1 MELNSAFFLFC
12 FFPALLILYAAI
24 PSRGWRNA
32 LLCIAGLV
40 FYSFGSLFDLIL
52 LVAAAFVNFCVGLA
66 LRSDRARRLTLAAGV
81 GLNLLVLVSFKLLE
95 RLTVTV
101 SGPDGVLYVLF
112 ARRSPVTLAI
122 PLGLSFYTFK
132 CISYLIDIYRDKS
145 RSAGSFWR
153 LLMYVSFFP
162 QLLSGPITRFS
173 EFAPQLDGRNFSA
186 GGAARGLRRLIR
198 GLAKK
203 LLIAAS
209 VGKAADAVFALG
221 SAQLDIRLAWLGAA
235 AYALQL
241 FFDFSGYSDMAI
253 GLGQVFGFETPE
265 NFNFPYVCA
274 SVTEFW
280 RRWHISLSSWFK
292 DYVYIPLGGN
302 RRGKYRTAVNKLI
315 VFALCG
321 LWHGTGLTFLL
332 WGVWH
337 GLLSGLESLGA
348 IDAKRLCRTAAG
360 RAVSHCYALLAVMLG
375 FVMFRAASVSSGLA
389 VLGAMFTGFR
399 LSPGGTV
406 LLYSLLDAKTV
417 FMFILGGLLSV
428 PAAKRLGE
436 RLDAKRFEGVAN
448 LLYLLLFVLC
458 VTQLAAGGFAPFI
471 YSQF

>member
-12 FFPALLILYAAI
+12 FFPVLLILYAAI
-24 PSRGWRNA
+24 PSRRWRNA

-52 LVAAAFVNFCVGLA
+52 LIAMALVNFCAGLA
-66 LRSDRARRLTLAAGV
+66 LKSDRARRLTLAVGV
-81 GLNLLVLVSFKLLE
+81 ILNLLVLVSFKLLE
-95 RLTVTV
+95 RLTVMI
-101 SGPDGVLYVLF
+101 SGADGVLYILF
-112 ARRSPVTLAI
+112 AQRSPVTLAI
-122 PLGLSFYTFK
+122 PLGLSFYIFK
-132 CISYLIDIYRDKS
+132 CVSYIVDVYRDKS
-145 RSAGSFWR
+145 RSTGSFWR

-173 EFAPQLDGRNFSA
+173 EFAPQLDGRTFSA
-186 GGAARGLRRLIR
+186 EGAARGLRRLIR

-209 VGKAADAVFALG
+209 VGKAADAVFAL
-221 SAQLDIRLAWLGAA
+221 SNAQLDIRLAWLGAA
-235 AYALQL
+235 AYTLQL

-265 NFNFPYVCA
+265 NFNFPYIC
-274 SVTEFW
+274 SSITEFW

-348 IDAKRLCRTAAG
+348 IDVKRLCRTAAG
-360 RAVSHCYALLAVMLG
+360 RVVSHCYALLAVMLG

-389 VLGAMFTGFR
+389 ILGAMFTGFR

-406 LLYSLLDAKTV
+406 LLHSLLDAKTV
-417 FMFILGGLLSV
+417 FMLLLGGLLST
-428 PAAKRLGE
+428 PAAKYLGE
-436 RLDAKRFEGVAN
+436 RLQKKRLEGVAN